1 MITIIKNRINN
12 YLNKKPRL
20 KTFIDDWVLLFSDRT
35 TAPFHVLVLVF
46 FCIISLWIGTVLKSG
61 VCNDVVIKSVDLKHQ

>member
-20 KTFIDDWVLLFSDRT
+20 KTFIDGWVLLFSDRS
-35 TAPFHVLVLVF
+35 TAPFNVLVLVL
-46 FCIISLWIGTVLKSG
+46 FCIISLWIGTVLKSR
-61 VCNDVVIKSVDLKHQ
+61 VYNNVVIESVDLKHQ